1 MRQVVYN
8 WQNGVLALNVELWRK
23 FAFGKQKPVNT
34 GALKNQLQ
42 HLGEVKVLGW
52 KK

>member
-1 MRQVVYN
+1 LQVPA
-8 WQNGVLALNVELWRK
+8 ALRGGIAAGSGE
-23 FAFGKQKPVNT
+23 

-52 KK
+52 KKQKSSTSN